1 MSKNKQ
7 NMDRNQERVFVR
19 NKHKDLL
26 FQRVFADK
34 RDMLD
39 LYNALNGTNYTDID
53 ALSIVTLEDAIY
65 MSIKND
71 LSFIVA
77 STLNLYEHQSTVNP
91 NMPLRGLV
99 YLAKEYRT
107 YYDNSDQSIYSRK
120 LIKLPRPQY
129 IIFYNGTE
137 EQPEEKYLRLSD
149 AFEPAGNGEEPML
162 ECIAKQINI
171 NYGYNQKLLDTCKR
185 LHDYSYFINEIRA
198 NITEGLIL
206 SEAISQAMDTCIRK
220 EILVDILSKQRSEV
234 YDMLLT
240 EFDEERYERTLR
252 QDALEDGIEKGIVK
266 GIEVEKKRLN
276 KLNEILLSE
285 GRIEDLRK
293 STVNQEYQNQLM
305 KEFGIL

>member
-77 STLNLYEHQSTVNP
+77 STLNLYEHQSTINP

-252 QDALEDGIEKGIVK
+252 QDALEEGIEKG
-266 GIEVEKKRLN
+266 ENRLN
-276 KLNEILLSE
+276 KLIEILLSE

-293 STVNQEYQNQLM
+293 STIDKEYRRQLM
-305 KEFGIL
+305 KEFGLL

>member
-171 NYGYNQKLLDTCKR
+171 NYGYNQKLLETCKR

-252 QDALEDGIEKGIVK
+252 QDALEDGIEKG
-266 GIEVEKKRLN
+266 ENRLN
-276 KLNEILLSE
+276 KLIEILLSE

-293 STVNQEYQNQLM
+293 STIDKEYRRQLM
-305 KEFGIL
+305 KEFGLL

>member
-77 STLNLYEHQSTVNP
+77 STLNLYEHQSTINP

-252 QDALEDGIEKGIVK
+252 QDALEDGIEKG
-266 GIEVEKKRLN
+266 ENRLN
-276 KLNEILLSE
+276 KLIEILLSE
-285 GRIEDLRK
+285 GRTEDILK
-293 STVNQEYQNQLM
+293 AIDDKEYRRQLM
-305 KEFGIL
+305 KEFDL

>member
-53 ALSIVTLEDAIY
+53 ALGIVTLEDAIY

-252 QDALEDGIEKGIVK
+252 QDALEDGIEKG
-266 GIEVEKKRLN
+266 ENRLN
-276 KLNEILLSE
+276 KLIEILLSE

-293 STVNQEYQNQLM
+293 STIDKEYRRQLM
-305 KEFGIL
+305 KEFGLL

>member
-252 QDALEDGIEKGIVK
+252 QDALEDGIEKG
-266 GIEVEKKRLN
+266 ENRLN
-276 KLNEILLSE
+276 KLIEILLSE
-285 GRIEDLRK
+285 GRTEDILK
-293 STVNQEYQNQLM
+293 AIDDKEYRRQLM
-305 KEFGIL
+305 KEFDL

>member
-206 SEAISQAMDTCIRK
+206 SEAISQAMDSCIRK

-240 EFDEERYERTLR
+240 EFDEERYERTIR
-252 QDALEDGIEKGIVK
+252 QDAFEEGE
-266 GIEVEKKRLN
+266 KRLN

-305 KEFGIL
+305 KEFGLL

>member
-206 SEAISQAMDTCIRK
+206 SEAISQAMDTCINK

-252 QDALEDGIEKGIVK
+252 QDALEDGIEKG
-266 GIEVEKKRLN
+266 ENRLN
-276 KLNEILLSE
+276 KLIEILLSE

-293 STVNQEYQNQLM
+293 STIDKEYRRQLM